1 MSGNQGNQLYP
12 IFLKMDKLQ
21 MLVVGGGMVSAEKLG
36 FLHKSSPNANVT
48 IVAIE
53 LNSDV
58 EEIAVKLNAKVRMKA
73 FEPSDVDGF
82 DIIIAATND
91 KELNRQVW
99 EIARLKQILI
109 NVADTPDLCDFYLGG
124 IVTKGDLKVAISTN
138 GKSPTMAKRI
148 REFLEDVLPN
158 EMDDLLQNMQAYRS
172 TLKATFEEKVKALND
187 ITSVFKK

>member
-1 MSGNQGNQLYP
+1 
-12 IFLKMDKLQ
+12 

-73 FEPSDVDGF
+73 FEPADVDGF

>member
-1 MSGNQGNQLYP
+1 MSGNTGNQLYP

-73 FEPSDVDGF
+73 FEPADVDGF